1 MDSKVKDYD
10 AIVVG
15 SGQAGGPLA
24 GTLAG
29 SGRRTALIERE
40 HVGGG
45 ETLVKAVVDAET
57 GRIPGV
63 TILGI
68 EGGEVMGVLQMAMT
82 GNVPYTAIRD
92 GAFAHPTPTGSLDS
106 LLATVD

>member
-10 AIVVG
+10 AIVLG

-24 GTLAG
+24 GALAG

-40 HVGGG
+40 HGGGG
-45 ETLVKAVVDAET
+45 ETLVKAEVDAET
-57 GRIPGV
+57 GRVPGA
-63 TILGI
+63 TILGV
-68 EGGEVMGVLQMAMT
+68 EGGQAMG
-82 GNVPYTAIRD
+82 VPYTATRD
-92 GAFAHPTPTGSLDS
+92 GASPTPTGSLDS

>member
-10 AIVVG
+10 AIVLG

-24 GTLAG
+24 GALAG

-57 GRIPGV
+57 GRVPGV

-68 EGGEVMGVLQMAMT
+68 EGGQAMDVPQMAMT
-82 GNVPYTAIRD
+82 GNVPYTATRD
-92 GAFAHPTPTGSLDS
+92 GARPTPTGSLDS